1 MVSGKGNGT
10 CRYKCKG
17 KGMVKGK
24 CKGNGKVSV
33 SVRLRVREV
42 LA

>member
-24 CKGNGKVSV
+24 CKGNGKL